1 MTLQKVIVVGYSA
14 SGIDI
19 STQLP
24 IAAQT
29 PILISEKEEHIPAG
43 QVSTNDWAHH
53 VPEIAEFI
61 PESRAVRFADG
72 SVESD
77 IDAVIFCT
85 GFHYSFP
92 FLQSLNP
99 SVTVADGSHA
109 AHLWQHM
116 LYTADPTLAFLAI
129 PQRIVPFPI
138 AEAQSAV
145 IARMWAGRLDVPSEK
160 EMEDWVQ
167 NLAAECD
174 GGKARHVLA
183 FPLDLNYIN
192 SMYEMSMKA
201 ARRQE
206 LDNDGIG
213 KKPPFWSREKGWI
226 RKRIPH
232 IKVASRALGDKRHEV
247 KTLEQLG
254 FNYALWKSQH
264 SMVAID

>member
-1 MTLQKVIVVGYSA
+1 MFL
-14 SGIDI
+14 
-19 STQLP
+19 
-24 IAAQT
+24 
-29 PILISEKEEHIPAG
+29 
-43 QVSTNDWAHH
+43 H

-61 PESRAVRFADG
+61 PESRGVRFADG

-145 IARMWAGRLDVPSEK
+145 IARMWAGRLDVPTENQ
-160 EMEDWVQ
+160 MEDWVQ
-167 NLAAECD
+167 KLAQESD
-174 GGKARHVLA
+174 SGKARHVLA

-192 SMYEMSMKA
+192 SMYAMSMNA
-201 ARRQE
+201 AREQGLE
-206 LDNDGIG
+206 NDGIG

-232 IKVASRALGDKRHEV
+232 IKVASRALGNKRHEV

-254 FNYALWKSQH
+254 FDYALWKSKH